1 MLQVHGF
8 TDHPTQGLI
17 FLEKYTVS
25 KNTSST
31 NKDYTEAP
39 PSTIE
44 FIDGELFVFGKQIRA
59 HSEMPWLF
67 CATDLH
73 KACEFFIK
81 RAAVNKGKDP
91 DTKFSSLRP
100 SNWINRNLVDED
112 TISEIADITRQ
123 RIRERGAYLGIKAT
137 SKKSNATAV
146 ALLDTLSDKE
156 MILYSRKGNSPT
168 SGTYLSLHALV
179 QYASFMN
186 KSLHTKII
194 QCYMDVITGDVDRVT
209 EAVVSASVRAKG
221 TATRAENKQ
230 LTYELSEECARK
242 KLLPIKPQQGIN
254 EGILGMTATKYKKY
268 FGVAEPLND
277 NLSVDQ
283 VSAKNM
289 AMIMATDAI
298 RRYAKPVVSQKDGVT
313 IGRVAALQARAIRSD
328 RLSHVLE
335 AEVQRIMEQD
345 KINEKRIAKDFRAGK
360 RPSLPN

>member
-1 MLQVHGF
+1 MATRKV
-8 TDHPTQGLI
+8 T
-17 FLEKYTVS
+17 
-25 KNTSST
+25 NTEE
-31 NKDYTEAP
+31 NP
-39 PSTIE
+39 PNTIE

-73 KACEFFIK
+73 KACEFFIR

-123 RIRERGAYLGIKAT
+123 RIRERGAYLGIKPI

-194 QCYMDVITGDVDRVT
+194 QSYMDIITGDVDRVLN
-209 EAVVSASVRAKG
+209 EVVTRQKRAKG
-221 TATRAENKQ
+221 SKELEQCKEAGVELARVCAEKGIRNTLKVQ
-230 LTYELSEECARK
+230 E
-242 KLLPIKPQQGIN
+242 GIN
-254 EGILGMTATKYKKY
+254 HGVLGMPGEKYRKLNGLDK
-268 FGVAEPLND
+268 PLND
-277 NLSVDQ
+277 NL
-283 VSAKNM
+283 
-289 AMIMATDAI
+289 T
-298 RRYAKPVVSQKDGVT
+298 VSQVQQKMHANVFAVEIISSDMRAQIPAKESKP
-313 IGRVAALQARAIRSD
+313 IGL
-328 RLSHVLE
+328 
-335 AEVQRIMEQD
+335 
-345 KINEKRIAKDFRAGK
+345 RAGAMASVLCEDQDIIALMRERADARVK
-360 RPSLPN
+360 VLSAQLKSRTSAR

>member
-1 MLQVHGF
+1 MA
-8 TDHPTQGLI
+8 TRKI
-17 FLEKYTVS
+17 
-25 KNTSST
+25 TS
-31 NKDYTEAP
+31 TEENP
-39 PSTIE
+39 PNTIE

-73 KACEFFIK
+73 KACEFFIR
-81 RAAVNKGKDP
+81 RAAVNKGKDS
-91 DTKFSSLRP
+91 DSAFKSKRP
-100 SNWINRNLVDED
+100 VAWVQWNLADDED

-137 SKKSNATAV
+137 SKKSNARYL

-194 QCYMDVITGDVDRVT
+194 QSYMDIITGDVDRVT
-209 EAVVSASVRAKG
+209 DAVVSASVRAKG

-289 AMIMATDAI
+289 AMIMATAVI
-298 RRYAKPVVSQKDGVT
+298 RHYEKPTISQPDGVI
-313 IGRVAALQARAIRSD
+313 IGRNAALHARVI
-328 RLSHVLE
+328 LSGKLSASIEQE
-335 AEVQRIMEQD
+335 ADKLKEQD
-345 KINEKRIAKDFRAGK
+345 KVTEKLAAKQYRALK
-360 RPSLPN
+360 RKAS

>member
-1 MLQVHGF
+1 MS
-8 TDHPTQGLI
+8 TRKI
-17 FLEKYTVS
+17 
-25 KNTSST
+25 TSPEE
-31 NKDYTEAP
+31 NP

-67 CATDLH
+67 SATDLH
-73 KACEFFIK
+73 KACEFFIR

-91 DTKFSSLRP
+91 DSAFKSKRP
-100 SNWINRNLVDED
+100 VAWVQWNLADDED

-123 RIRERGAYLGIKAT
+123 RVTERGAYLGLKPV
-137 SKKSNATAV
+137 SKKSNARYL

-194 QCYMDVITGDVDRVT
+194 QCYLDVITGDVDRVT
-209 EAVVSASVRAKG
+209 EAVVSASIKAKG

-268 FGVAEPLND
+268 FGVPEPLND

-289 AMIMATDAI
+289 AMIMATAVI
-298 RRYAKPVVSQKDGVT
+298 RHYETPTISQPDGVI
-313 IGRVAALQARAIRSD
+313 IGRNAALQARVI
-328 RLSHVLE
+328 LSGKLSASIERE
-335 AEVQRIMEQD
+335 ADKLKEQD

-360 RPSLPN
+360 RPNLPD